1 MEITETT
8 EEILENLAAMYEENG
23 DVRKNILA
31 RKVDISVNDLE
42 NYLEE
47 LESMKYLKV
56 RKDHIVPTKKGLRIG
71 RRIVRKHRLLE
82 RFLHDVLG
90 ISKDKVHNEA
100 CRLEHALSDEAEA
113 ALCRYLKHPNQ
124 CPDDKRPIPVCEM
137 NVCSCEECGAESGTS
152 NRHQLVPLTR
162 LDMGTSG
169 RVRFIR
175 GGRKAVQRLRDMG
188 LIPDIVVKVIKK
200 TPFRGPVELEVCST
214 KLALGRRIA
223 EKVYVEVC

>member
-1 MEITETT
+1 MEINETM
-8 EEILENLAAMYEENG
+8 EEILENLAAIYEETG
-23 DVRKNILA
+23 DVGRIILA
-31 RKVDISVNDLE
+31 RKVDISVKDLKQ
-42 NYLEE
+42 YLEE
-47 LESMKYLKV
+47 MEGMKYLKLE
-56 RKDHIVPTKKGLRIG
+56 KDHVVPTKKGLRIG
-71 RRIVRKHRLLE
+71 RKIVRKHRLLE
-82 RFLHDVLG
+82 SFLHNVLG

-124 CPDDKRPIPVCEM
+124 CPDDRKPIPVCEM
-137 NVCSCEECGAESGTS
+137 NVCSCEECSAGSGTS
-152 NRHQLVPLTR
+152 KKHQLLPLTK
-162 LDMGTSG
+162 LEIGKCG

-175 GGRKAVQRLRDMG
+175 GGRKSVQRLRDMG
-188 LIPDIVVKVIKK
+188 LIPDIIVKVVKK